1 MHTVLKNM
9 ETNLVRGEESK
20 YSLKGKKTTLSL
32 ATKCK
37 TFIDTNM
44 AALTTGKG
52 CWVTQ
57 KLGLLSRDIYS

>member
-1 MHTVLKNM
+1 M

-52 CWVTQ
+52 C
-57 KLGLLSRDIYS
+57 